1 MRHISSSSRLT
12 RRLYLLFSSLFLFL
26 LLLYGVIPPLFF
38 CLFLD
43 NTSTLVVYVRLYLSF
58 SFPFVYSARQP
69 AIRPQ
74 KQTKKSIASHPSPCV
89 SVAYHESK
97 NSRVVFLDLLGY
109 IFLTDALSIIP
120 VPFSTIQSL
129 KWFNQD
135 QRIRFRPPKQ
145 SIDRAIH
152 QFEAVSERSW
162 LTVLQEGAS
171 ALHYGA
177 PLDWRS
183 EVYESTKQIQ
193 QRSARQINTL
203 KWTTEAN
210 ISTDI
215 SLRYLVLVLCM

>member
-1 MRHISSSSRLT
+1 
-12 RRLYLLFSSLFLFL
+12 
-26 LLLYGVIPPLFF
+26 
-38 CLFLD
+38 
-43 NTSTLVVYVRLYLSF
+43 
-58 SFPFVYSARQP
+58 
-69 AIRPQ
+69 
-74 KQTKKSIASHPSPCV
+74 
-89 SVAYHESK
+89 
-97 NSRVVFLDLLGY
+97 VFLDLLGY

-135 QRIRFRPPKQ
+135 RRIRFRPPKQ

-177 PLDWRS
+177 PLYWRS